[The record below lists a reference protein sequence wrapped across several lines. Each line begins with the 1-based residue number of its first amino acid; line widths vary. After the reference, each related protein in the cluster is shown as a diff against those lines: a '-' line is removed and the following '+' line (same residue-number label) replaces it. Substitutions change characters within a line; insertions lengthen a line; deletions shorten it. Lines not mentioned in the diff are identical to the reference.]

1 MSKKNTTHIL
11 RISLYGIL
19 GLAFLAGG
27 ILYARFE
34 KRWIAGALP
43 NNIGSQFINNFV
55 NQTPE
60 TPTMSPDKIRA
71 RIDQL
76 EAEIVQE
83 TNDPDR
89 ALALRREVQK
99 LRAELQEL
107 E

>member
-1 MSKKNTTHIL
+1 
-11 RISLYGIL
+11 
-19 GLAFLAGG
+19 
-27 ILYARFE
+27 
-34 KRWIAGALP
+34 
-43 NNIGSQFINNFV
+43 
-55 NQTPE
+55 
-60 TPTMSPDKIRA
+60 MSPDKIRA